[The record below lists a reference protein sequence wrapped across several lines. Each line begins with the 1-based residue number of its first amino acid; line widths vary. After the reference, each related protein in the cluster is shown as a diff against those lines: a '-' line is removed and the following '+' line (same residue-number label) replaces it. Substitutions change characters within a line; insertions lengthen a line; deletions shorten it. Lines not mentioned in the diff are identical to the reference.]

1 MSIFAIVLLVATAA
15 LLIATEWPRI
25 AQRAG
30 VDARKARGRAR
41 RKSALRVVRSER
53 SESDEFARSVERDL
67 DALPTIDEDA
77 RKR

>member
-1 MSIFAIVLLVATAA
+1 MSIFAIVLLAAAAA
-15 LLIATEWPRI
+15 LLVATEWSRI
-25 AQRAG
+25 AQRTG

-41 RKSALRVVRSER
+41 RKSALRVVR

-77 RKR
+77 RKRQR